1 MKLAKLS
8 LANRALVAL
17 IAVVAA
23 VAGAFAVLSLKQE
36 LLPPMELPAAAVI
49 APYPGASPDL
59 VEDQVTRPIET
70 AVRGTQGVSELTS
83 VSTEN
88 LATIQVQFDFGTS
101 IGDAVNEMQR
111 AVNRLQLPEDVDP
124 TVVAGSTDMLPAL
137 VLAATSDNDSEWLAE
152 RLDTVVVPDIESVSG
167 VREASVS
174 GARTT
179 TVTITPDQAALGR
192 AGLAPTAISDA
203 LQANGTPFPA
213 GAVTDGD
220 RSLTV
225 QTGERL
231 TSVEELAE
239 LPLTPGQ
246 DAPGAGTPVRLGDV
260 AEITET
266 EDAATSLTRTNG
278 SDSLGITVTLTPEG
292 NTVEVSRAV
301 QDLLP
306 ELERALGE
314 GTELTVVFDQ
324 APFVERS
331 IEGLTTE
338 GALGLVFAILVILLF
353 LFSFRSTIVTA
364 VSIPL
369 SLVVALLSMWAG
381 GLSLNMLTLGAL
393 TISVGRVVD
402 DSIVVLE
409 NIKRHLSYT
418 ADRRRAVL
426 DGVRE
431 VAGAITAST
440 LTTVAVFLPIAFA
453 GGIVGELF
461 SAFAFTSAVALLG
474 SLLVALTI
482 IPVLAY
488 WFLRSEVG
496 DRGEGGTE
504 EDDEARD
511 EIEAAA
517 AERERRSWLQR
528 VYLPVLRFVTIR
540 RWVTVGIAALVL
552 VGTVAMV
559 PRLETNFLDA
569 SGQNTLSLQQ
579 EMPAGTSLEATD
591 AAARQV
597 EEVLADIPEI
607 STYQVTVGGGTG
619 MAALFGGGGSD
630 AASFSL
636 TLDEDADATEVEGT
650 VRDRVAGLGDV
661 GEITVGAGGGGFNT
675 SQLQVNVQA
684 SNQDDLLTAS
694 DLVRETVEG
703 VDDVTDVTSDLSESV
718 PRVRVAVDREAA
730 AALGLSEGA
739 IGQLVAQ
746 TFRGAPVGELTI
758 GEERRD
764 VVLRTVEAPAT
775 PEEVRELALP
785 TPAGPVRLAE
795 VAEVSEIEGPV
806 QLKRID
812 GARSATVTATATSQN
827 IGATSAELSRA
838 LDGIDLPA
846 GASYSLGGVT
856 ADQDDAFAD
865 LQLALLLAVAI
876 VFIIMVGTFRSLV
889 QPLILLVSVPF
900 AATGA
905 VGLLLVTGTA
915 LGVPALIGM
924 LMLIGIVVTNAIVL
938 IDLINQYRDRGMGVR
953 EAVMEGGRRRLR
965 PILMTA
971 AATIFALVPM
981 ALGITGDG
989 GFISRPLALV
999 VIGGL
1004 VTSTLL
1010 TLALVPALYTIVENG
1025 RERIASRAERRR
1037 DRGESGGE
1045 ATTEGAAPTE

>member
-23 VAGAFAVLSLKQE
+23 VAGAFAIPSLKQE

-49 APYPGASPDL
+49 APYPGAAPDL

-70 AVRGTQGVSELTS
+70 AVRGTRGVSELTS

-88 LATIQVQFDFGTS
+88 LSSVQVQFDYGTS

-137 VLAATSDNDSEWLAE
+137 VLTATSDRDSEWLAE
-152 RLDTVVVPDIESVSG
+152 RLDTVVVPDIESVTG

-192 AGLAPTAISDA
+192 AGLAPAAISDA

-220 RSLTV
+220 RTLTV
-225 QTGERL
+225 HTGERL

-239 LPLTPGQ
+239 LPLTPGP
-246 DAPGAGTPVRLGDV
+246 DAVGAGGPVRLGDV

-278 SDSLGITVTLTPEG
+278 SDSLGISVTLTPEG
-292 NTVEVSRAV
+292 NAVEVSRAV

-369 SLVVALLSMWAG
+369 SLVVALLAMWAG

-440 LTTVAVFLPIAFA
+440 LTTVAVFAPIAFA

-496 DRGEGGTE
+496 VRGDDAPE
-504 EDDEARD
+504 EDDDTRD
-511 EIEAAA
+511 GIEAAA

-528 VYLPVLRFVTIR
+528 VYLPVLRFATVR
-540 RWVTVGIAALVL
+540 RWATVGIAALVL

-569 SGQNTLSLQQ
+569 SGQNTLSLRQ

-591 AAARQV
+591 AAAREV
-597 EEVLADIPEI
+597 EEVLADIPEV
-607 STYQVTVGGGTG
+607 SAYQVTVGGGTG
-619 MAALFGGGGSD
+619 IAALFGGGSD
-630 AASFSL
+630 TASFSL
-636 TLDEDADATEVEGT
+636 TLDEDADATEVEGA
-650 VRDRVAGLGDV
+650 VRDRVAGLTDV

-684 SNQDDLLTAS
+684 PDQDDLLTAT
-694 DLVRETVEG
+694 DLVRETMAG
-703 VDDVTDVTSDLSESV
+703 LDDVTDVTSDLSESV
-718 PRVRVAVDREAA
+718 PRIRVAVDREAA
-730 AALGLSEGA
+730 AARGLSEGA

-758 GEERRD
+758 GEEPRD

-775 PEEVRELALP
+775 PEEVRQLTLP

-795 VAEVSEIEGPV
+795 VAEVSEAEGPV

-812 GARSATVTATATSQN
+812 GFRSATVTATATSQN
-827 IGATSAELSRA
+827 IGATSAELIRA
-838 LDGIDLPA
+838 LDAVDLPA

-856 ADQDDAFAD
+856 ADQDDAFAE
-865 LQLALLLAVAI
+865 LQLALFLAVAI
-876 VFIIMVGTFRSLV
+876 VFVIMVGTFRSLV

-938 IDLINQYRDRGMGVR
+938 IDLINQYRDRGMSVQD
-953 EAVMEGGRRRLR
+953 AVVEGGRRRLR

-1025 RERIASRAERRR
+1025 RERLASRAERRR
-1037 DRGESGGE
+1037 SRGEPADGNG
-1045 ATTEGAAPTE
+1045 TEEVAPAE